1 MNLAATESEADRFA
15 LMDLDAD
22 AKARVRVLMAED
34 NLINQKV
41 AKKILQALGFNPK
54 VVSDG
59 SRALAAYV
67 ESVDAGEPFD
77 LILMDLQMPV
87 MDGVEATRAI
97 VEHAADRPELGL
109 PPPRVVALTADVA
122 SSVVR
127 ECKACGMYGFL
138 SKPVERENIVR
149 VMEDAAAWVAGGREP
164 KYDPHA
170 LWSRLQQFN

>member
-54 VVSDG
+54 VVSDS
-59 SRALAAYV
+59 SRAPAAYV

-109 PPPRVVALTADVA
+109 PPRA
-122 SSVVR
+122 SSRSPRTSRRRWFGSVR
-127 ECKACGMYGFL
+127 RAACTTFF
-138 SKPVERENIVR
+138 VQT
-149 VMEDAAAWVAGGREP
+149 GGEG
-164 KYDPHA
+164 KI
-170 LWSRLQQFN
+170 SCG